1 MLQLFSS
8 ISRLTLNFEIFK
20 GYHQQQEQ
28 SKKQNMIHYMV
39 IIWQARGLWP
49 LELIVMLVFWWW
61 RFQNEENRSPTS
73 HSCLLCSSSTLVC
86 LWTEDRLPFRL
97 NFIHNLLV
105 SKLHYWYNKSIHF
118 TGLISYPNAVLK
130 NRLTKELRF
139 GNKICDIKKWVFEH
153 IIIGPDQRP
162 TRDRWSDHR
171 GPLILRKSMAY
182 VHCQSHGGC
191 ILLFVST
198 LPWVPLTKYFGS
210 WKFLSVFFFEFLPFK
225 VIFIFLEF

>member
-1 MLQLFSS
+1 MKR
-8 ISRLTLNFEIFK
+8 I
-20 GYHQQQEQ
+20 GHQQLKSATNISQ
-28 SKKQNMIHYMV
+28 
-39 IIWQARGLWP
+39 L
-49 LELIVMLVFWWW
+49 
-61 RFQNEENRSPTS
+61 SPTS
-73 HSCLLCSSSTLVC
+73 VC
-86 LWTEDRLPFRL
+86 LWTDDRLPFRL

-162 TRDRWSDHR
+162 NRDRWSDHR

-191 ILLFVST
+191 ILLLVST
-198 LPWVPLTKYFGS
+198 LPWVPLSKYFGS
-210 WKFLSVFFFEFLPFK
+210 WKFLSVFFFEFLPFE
-225 VIFIFLEF
+225 VIFIFLEFWIRCGRKKKQRKDFNINYT